1 MRTSRYLRRGIASLL
16 AAFCVLMLPL
26 PLPAQSEIAIDPA
39 ETVEVERDGVQLH
52 DQIRDHRPD
61 LDTVDTALV
70 FTAVRSRRTVVK
82 CTGYDDNGHVVGAVR
97 LRVPGRGLRYVL
109 ASDISHGRDFV
120 GSVVCKTS
128 GKILPSAVLL
138 GRGITDLG
146 VEQAEGDYS
155 VIIRFPLVVTF

>member
-1 MRTSRYLRRGIASLL
+1 MSASRYLRRGSASLL
-16 AAFCVLMLPL
+16 GIFCLMLLPL
-26 PLPAQSEIAIDPA
+26 PLPAQQTEAA
-39 ETVEVERDGVQLH
+39 ELVEVERDGVQLH

-70 FTAVRSRRTVVK
+70 FTAVRSARSLVK
-82 CTGYDDNGHVVGAVR
+82 CKGYDDNGQVVGAVR
-97 LRVPGRGLRYVL
+97 LRIPGRGLRYVL
-109 ASDISHGRDFV
+109 ASDISRGRDFV

-138 GRGITDLG
+138 GHGITDLG

-155 VIIRFPLVVTF
+155 AIIRFPLVVSF